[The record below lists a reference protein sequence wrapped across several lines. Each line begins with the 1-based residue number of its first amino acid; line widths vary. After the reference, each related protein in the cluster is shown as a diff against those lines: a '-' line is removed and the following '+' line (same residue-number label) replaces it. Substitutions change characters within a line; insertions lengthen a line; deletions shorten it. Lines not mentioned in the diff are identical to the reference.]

1 LDSQSFGNLRQF
13 IIDNADSIDV
23 IKDTFSTIT
32 EESSN
37 LTQEQIDNI
46 NQLIQDVELNNL
58 VDKINDVSQ
67 AILAVFN
74 QLSGQIS
81 SVVSQQNALLLEQL
95 AYQEEQ
101 TLATIGDATEEAR
114 QEQERVRKEF
124 AEQRFEIEKRARIS
138 ELQFSLA
145 DSIANGAAAVIS
157 ALTVAPPA
165 GFILAN
171 IVGAITAAQIAT
183 INNQIAFTKSKQFVA
198 RRGGLL
204 QGADHENGGIMA
216 SGGLVLEGGEA
227 IINRNAVSQFS
238 DILSQMS
245 MSTGGRPLAGDDSR
259 IVEEIRRQNQRPIKT
274 YVLDSDIQEARK
286 INQRLDEISRL

>member
-1 LDSQSFGNLRQF
+1 VV
-13 IIDNADSIDV
+13 SI
-23 IKDTFSTIT
+23 
-32 EESSN
+32 
-37 LTQEQIDNI
+37 
-46 NQLIQDVELNNL
+46 
-58 VDKINDVSQ
+58 
-67 AILAVFN
+67 FN
-74 QLSGQIS
+74 QIS
-81 SVVSQQNALLLEQL
+81 SGLSQVVSQQNSLLLEQL
-95 AYQEEQ
+95 NNQEEQ

-114 QEQERVRKEF
+114 AEREKVEREF
-124 AEQRFEIEKRARIS
+124 AEKRFNIEKNTRIS

-145 DSIANGAAAVIS
+145 DTIANGAAAAIQTFAQVGFPFGIPL
-157 ALTVAPPA
+157 AAIMA
-165 GFILAN
+165 G
-171 IVGAITAAQIAT
+171 ITAAQVAT
-183 INNQIAFTKSKQFVA
+183 INSQIGFAKSQQFVA

-216 SGGLVLEGGEA
+216 TGGLVLEGGEA